1 MPARGSS
8 GVGNKQF
15 EGRPRNRALALENLS
30 SEHAREEYGRTLCQ
44 MRYAGVSELLA
55 KGNREA

>member
-15 EGRPRNRALALENLS
+15 EGRSRNRALALENLS

-44 MRYAGVSELLA
+44 MRHAAGMGIA
-55 KGNREA
+55 KG

>member
-8 GVGNKQF
+8 GSEISSLKVDR
-15 EGRPRNRALALENLS
+15 ETGRLHWRISS

-44 MRYAGVSELLA
+44 MRHAAGMGIA
-55 KGNREA
+55 KG